1 MDRQFPVYTTENEC
15 QDCYKCVRHCHC
27 KAIRIV
33 NARAA
38 VIPELC
44 VSCGECVRV
53 CPAHAK
59 KIRSDLARLNQFLA
73 NGEKVYAS
81 VAPSFPGYF
90 RGVSIHR
97 LAGALKK
104 LGFAGVSETALG
116 AQIVSASVGKF
127 LGEAKDGV
135 FISSA
140 CPATVQY
147 IQKYLPQWSENI
159 VPFDSP
165 VMSHCKLLRKT
176 YGNDIKTVFIGPC
189 AAKKNEADA
198 NPGVLNLAI
207 TYTSLEKLMESKN
220 VRFEDVPDAEIVPE
234 EAEEGRLYSLEGGM
248 NDTLRGTG
256 IGEDGTV
263 APEDELTKNVRFLT
277 VSGLERISTVLGNI
291 HPDSV
296 KGSKIYIEALACHNG
311 CIHGPVMQDGAA
323 AVDVIAVTDQ
333 ISARRSSLGREIPV
347 NIRQTY
353 VPESVAVGEP
363 DEEEMR
369 KALASVG
376 KFTREDEL
384 NCGACGYDS
393 CREFAKALLHGKAEA
408 PMCHNYLR
416 KNFERTSNA
425 LIKYI
430 PAGVVIVNDL
440 LQIAECN
447 RHFAELVDE
456 STLEIFNTLGNLD
469 AIPISNLVPFWDLF
483 ESVLE
488 NGGEIEKFNQP
499 LGDKIVNI
507 SVFSISVGKTA
518 GAVIQDVTRTEL
530 QREQIAEKAKEIIRK
545 NVLTVQQVARLFGE
559 HIAETEILL
568 EEIAGT
574 YFGKREE

>member
-1 MDRQFPVYTTENEC
+1 MNRQFPIFTTENEC

-59 KIRSDLARLNQFLA
+59 KIRSDLARLTQFLSS
-73 NGEKVYAS
+73 GEKVYAS
-81 VAPSFPGYF
+81 IAPSFPGYF
-90 RGVSIHR
+90 PGVSIRR
-97 LAGALKK
+97 LAGVLKR
-104 LGFAGVSETALG
+104 LGFAGTSETALG
-116 AQIVSASVGKF
+116 AQLVSSSVGEF
-127 LGEAKDGV
+127 LKAAPDGV
-135 FISSA
+135 HISSA
-140 CPATVQY
+140 CPAVVQY
-147 IQKYLPQWSENI
+147 VQKYLPQWSERI

-165 VMSHCKLLRKT
+165 VMSHCKLLRKE
-176 YGNDIKTVFIGPC
+176 YGNEIKTVFIGPC
-189 AAKKNEADA
+189 AAKKNEADE
-198 NPGVLNLAI
+198 NPAVLSLAI
-207 TYTSLEKLMESKN
+207 TFGSLEKLMESRGI
-220 VRFEDVPDAEIVPE
+220 RFEDVSDEDVVPY

-248 NDTLRGTG
+248 NDTLRDP
-256 IGEDGTV
+256 DGQL
-263 APEDELTKNVRFLT
+263 AAAGVRLLSL
-277 VSGLERISTVLGNI
+277 SGLDRLSSLLPNI
-291 HPDSV
+291 DPQKV
-296 KGSKIYIEALACHNG
+296 QGSKIYLEALACKNG
-311 CIHGPVMQDGAA
+311 CVNGPVMSEHSSS
-323 AVDVIAVTDQ
+323 VEVIAVTDQ
-333 ISARRSSLGREIPV
+333 MSARRSSLGREVPV
-347 NIRQTY
+347 CIHQTW
-353 VPESVAVGEP
+353 VPASVTTSEP
-363 DEEEMR
+363 DEEEIR

-376 KFTREDEL
+376 KFSREDEL

-393 CREFAKALLHGKAEA
+393 CREFAKALLEGKAEA
-408 PMCHNYLR
+408 AMCHNYLR

-440 LQIAECN
+440 LQVVESN
-447 RHFAELVDE
+447 RHFAELLDE

-469 AIPISNLVPFWDLF
+469 SIPISNLLPFWDLF

-499 LGDKIVNI
+499 LGEKIVNV

>member
-1 MDRQFPVYTTENEC
+1 MNRQFPIYTTENEC

-59 KIRSDLARLNQFLA
+59 KIRSDAARLTQFLTS
-73 NGEKVYAS
+73 GEKVYAS
-81 VAPSFPGYF
+81 IAPSFPGYF
-90 RGVSIHR
+90 PGVSIQKMV
-97 LAGALKK
+97 GALKR

-116 AQIVSASVGKF
+116 AQLVSSSVGEYLKNVP
-127 LGEAKDGV
+127 DGV
-135 FISSA
+135 YISSA
-140 CPATVQY
+140 CPAVVQY
-147 IQKYLPQWSENI
+147 VRKYLPEWSDCI

-165 VMSHCKLLRKT
+165 VISHCKLLRKE

-189 AAKKNEADA
+189 AAKKLEADA
-198 NPGVLNLAI
+198 NPTVMNLAI
-207 TYTSLEKLMESKN
+207 TFASLKN
-220 VRFEDVPDAEIVPE
+220 LLDSRGIHFEDVEEETVVPYD
-234 EAEEGRLYSLEGGM
+234 AEEGRLYSLEGGM
-248 NDTLRGTG
+248 NDTLRD
-256 IGEDGTV
+256 ETV
-263 APEDELTKNVRFLT
+263 AEAGVRLLAL
-277 VSGLERISTVLGNI
+277 SGLDRLSSVLPGISRDKI
-291 HPDSV
+291 
-296 KGSKIYIEALACHNG
+296 KGSKIFLEALACKNG
-311 CIHGPVMQDGAA
+311 CVNGPVMEGYSAS
-323 AVDVIAVTDQ
+323 VEVIAATDQ
-333 ISARRSSLGREIPV
+333 MSARRSSVGREVPV
-347 NIRQTY
+347 NIHQSYSELT
-353 VPESVAVGEP
+353 VEAPKLG
-363 DEEEMR
+363 EEEIR

-376 KFTREDEL
+376 KFSREDEL

-393 CREFAKALLHGKAEA
+393 CREFAKALLTGKAEA

-440 LQIAECN
+440 LQVVESN
-447 RHFAELVDE
+447 RHFAELLDE
-456 STLEIFNTLGNLD
+456 GTLEVYNSLGNLD
-469 AIPISNLVPFWDLF
+469 SIPISNLLPFWDIF

-499 LGDKIVNI
+499 LGEKIVNI

-518 GAVIQDVTRTEL
+518 GAVIQDVTKTEL
-530 QREQIAEKAKEIIRK
+530 QREQIAEKAKEVIRK

-574 YFGKREE
+574 YFGKREA

>member
-1 MDRQFPVYTTENEC
+1 MNRQFPIYTTENEC

-59 KIRSDLARLNQFLA
+59 KIRSDAARLTQFLTS
-73 NGEKVYAS
+73 GEKVYAS
-81 VAPSFPGYF
+81 IAPSFPGYF
-90 RGVSIHR
+90 PGVSIQK
-97 LAGALKK
+97 LAGALKR

-116 AQIVSASVGKF
+116 AQLVSASVGEYLKNVP
-127 LGEAKDGV
+127 DGV
-135 FISSA
+135 YISSA
-140 CPATVQY
+140 CPAVVEY
-147 IQKYLPQWSENI
+147 IRKYLPEWSDCI

-165 VMSHCKLLRKT
+165 VISHCKLLRKE

-189 AAKKNEADA
+189 AAKKLEADA
-198 NPGVLNLAI
+198 NPTVMNLAI
-207 TYTSLEKLMESKN
+207 TFASLKKALDSRGIHLDEVEEEA
-220 VRFEDVPDAEIVPE
+220 VVPYD
-234 EAEEGRLYSLEGGM
+234 AEEGRLYSLEGGM
-248 NDTLRGTG
+248 NDTLRD
-256 IGEDGTV
+256 ETV
-263 APEDELTKNVRFLT
+263 AEAGVRLLAL
-277 VSGLERISTVLGNI
+277 SGLERLSSVLPGISRDKI
-291 HPDSV
+291 
-296 KGSKIYIEALACHNG
+296 KGSKIFLEALACKNG
-311 CIHGPVMQDGAA
+311 CVNGPAMEGTSASVE
-323 AVDVIAVTDQ
+323 VIAAIDQ
-333 ISARRSSLGREIPV
+333 MSARRSSVGREASI
-347 NIRQTY
+347 NIHQSY
-353 VPESVAVGEP
+353 SEASVQEP
-363 DEEEMR
+363 KLSEEEIR

-376 KFTREDEL
+376 KFSREDEL

-393 CREFAKALLHGKAEA
+393 CREFAKALLTGKAEA

-440 LQIAECN
+440 LQVVESN
-447 RHFAELVDE
+447 RHFAELLDE
-456 STLEIFNTLGNLD
+456 GTLEVYNSLGNLD
-469 AIPISNLVPFWDLF
+469 SIPISNLLPFWDIF

-499 LGDKIVNI
+499 LGEKIVNV

-518 GAVIQDVTRTEL
+518 GAVIQDVTKTEL
-530 QREQIAEKAKEIIRK
+530 QREQIAEKAKEVIRK

-574 YFGKREE
+574 YFGKREA

>member
-38 VIPELC
+38 VIPNLC

-59 KIRSDLARLNQFLA
+59 KIRSDLARLNQFLSA
-73 NGEKVYAS
+73 GEKVYAS
-81 VAPSFPGYF
+81 IAPSFPGYF
-90 RGVSIHR
+90 RGVTIQR

-104 LGFAGVSETALG
+104 LGFSGVSETALG
-116 AQIVSASVGKF
+116 AQIVSASVGNY
-127 LGEAKDGV
+127 LAEMPDGV
-135 FISSA
+135 YISSA
-140 CPATVQY
+140 CPAAVQY
-147 IQKYLPQWSENI
+147 IQKYLPQWSGNI

-198 NPGVLNLAI
+198 NPGVMSLAI
-207 TYTSLEKLMESKN
+207 TFPSLEKLMEEKDIH
-220 VRFEDVPDAEIVPE
+220 FDDVSDAEIVPY

-248 NDTLRGTG
+248 NDTLRPGPESNFT
-256 IGEDGTV
+256 DG
-263 APEDELTKNVRFLT
+263 VRFLT
-277 VSGLERISTVLGNI
+277 VSGLERISRVLGNI
-291 HPDSV
+291 EPEKV
-296 KGSKIYIEALACHNG
+296 RGSKIYIEALACHNG
-311 CIHGPVMQDGAA
+311 CINGPVMSEGAA
-323 AVDVIAVTDQ
+323 AVDVIAVTDR

-353 VPESVAVGEP
+353 VPDSVASTEP
-363 DEEEMR
+363 DEEEIR

-376 KFTREDEL
+376 KLTREDEL

-393 CREFAKALLHGKAEA
+393 CREFAKALIHGKAEA

-440 LQIAECN
+440 LQVAECN
-447 RHFAELVDE
+447 RHFAELIDE
-456 STLEIFNTLGNLD
+456 STLEIFTTLGNLD
-469 AIPISNLVPFWDLF
+469 AIPISNLLPFWDLF

-499 LGDKIVNI
+499 LGDKIVNV

-574 YFGKREE
+574 YFGKKEE